1 MPRLLRHA
9 SKRRE
14 LDSSSSRTLSKLILK
29 LLSYGGGSR
38 KFSLHHTN
46 QRADPY
52 DGVDPAIFFR
62 LGIEMINPAKNSK
75 ARKDLVVKL
84 VTSIKEDIE
93 IIEREDKES
102 IMREE
107 GFWRWAGKT
116 AYHAIAQTRTELD
129 WATGQKKGTP
139 KPFEFPQGET
149 GVDFSEDEDEPKMR
163 DPKPVVSE
171 TPKKEI
177 PVKIPAN
184 ERLSPV
190 WETVVSKKTDIPKKK
205 PKPTKNFRTLSL
217 KPATNPFDIVE
228 EEEGAGAEDVD
239 EMVSRYQQRKAG
251 ERTVGHG
258 SVGVKGDRRTG
269 GRKLTLKVK

>member
-1 MPRLLRHA
+1 M
-9 SKRRE
+9 
-14 LDSSSSRTLSKLILK
+14 ILK
-29 LLSYGGGSR
+29 FLSYGGGSR
-38 KFSLHHTN
+38 KFSPHHTN

-62 LGIEMINPAKNSK
+62 LGIEIINPAKNSK
-75 ARKDLVVKL
+75 ARKDLVIKL
-84 VTSIKEDIE
+84 VSSIKEDIE

-102 IMREE
+102 VMREE

-139 KPFEFPQGET
+139 RPFEFAEGEI
-149 GVDFSEDEDEPKMR
+149 GVEFSEDEDEPKMR
-163 DPKPVVSE
+163 DPEPIVPE

-177 PVKIPAN
+177 PVN
-184 ERLSPV
+184 ESLSPV
-190 WETVVSKKTDIPKKK
+190 WETVVSKKADTPKKK
-205 PKPTKNFRTLSL
+205 PKPTKKFRTLLL
-217 KPATNPFDIVE
+217 KPTTNPFDVVE

-251 ERTVGHG
+251 ERTVGRA
-258 SVGVKGDRRTG
+258 SVDAKGDHRTG
-269 GRKLTLKVK
+269 SRKLTLKVK